1 MMNGDTP
8 IPHEHIVATD
18 FDGGEGVLVDL
29 NTKRYYQLNE
39 TAMLV
44 WRCLERRRTF
54 PEIVAEMIKVYDVTA
69 EHAAASVER
78 LVANLQSRKLVRAR

>member
-1 MMNGDTP
+1 MMNGDAP
-8 IPHEHIVATD
+8 VPHEHIVATD

-54 PEIVAEMIKVYDVTA
+54 SEIVGEMTKVYDVTA
-69 EHAAASVER
+69 EHAAASVEK
-78 LVANLQSRKLVRAR
+78 LVDNLQSRKLVRAR

>member
-1 MMNGDTP
+1 MTSSNAP
-8 IPHEHIVATD
+8 VPHEHIVATD

-44 WRCLERRRTF
+44 WRCLEQRRALS
-54 PEIVAEMIKVYDVTA
+54 EIIEEMTKAYDVTA
-69 EHAAASVER
+69 EHAAKSIEK
-78 LVANLQSRKLVRAR
+78 LVDNLQSRKLVRAP